1 MLDDGI
7 YTTVSDVGDA
17 ENISKSYVS
26 RILRLALLA
35 PDIVE
40 AIVAG
45 KTDQALMLE
54 QLERPL
60 PANWEEQQKTDRND
74 ARGIAQMIR
83 VGLFRPVHVK
93 TLQSQQRRMLLT
105 TRKLLQSKMLDL
117 ENDLRGTLK
126 NFGFKV
132 GKIGAAG
139 FEARVRELVDGYPTL
154 RAMVIPVLVARAAL
168 REQFKVLHALLLRL
182 VRHDRA
188 CRLLMTA
195 PGVGPVA
202 AMTFRATVD
211 VPARFRKSK
220 AVGAHFGLTP
230 RKHQSGEM
238 DRTGRISKRGDRM
251 VRTVLFEAAQAVMI
265 RLTRWCTLK
274 AWGMKIARKRG
285 LRRAIVAVARR
296 LGVILHR
303 MWASGTA
310 YRWVQAATA

>member
-1 MLDDGI
+1 M
-7 YTTVSDVGDA
+7 
-17 ENISKSYVS
+17 
-26 RILRLALLA
+26 
-35 PDIVE
+35 
-40 AIVAG
+40 
-45 KTDQALMLE
+45 
-54 QLERPL
+54 
-60 PANWEEQQKTDRND
+60 
-74 ARGIAQMIR
+74 
-83 VGLFRPVHVK
+83 
-93 TLQSQQRRMLLT
+93 
-105 TRKLLQSKMLDL
+105 
-117 ENDLRGTLK
+117 
-126 NFGFKV
+126 
-132 GKIGAAG
+132 
-139 FEARVRELVDGYPTL
+139 
-154 RAMVIPVLVARAAL
+154 
-168 REQFKVLHALLLRL
+168 LHALLLRL

-211 VPARFRKSK
+211 VPAGFRKSK

-251 VRTVLFEAAQAVMI
+251 VRTALFEAAQAVMI
-265 RLTRWCTLK
+265 RLTRWCALK

-310 YRWVQAATA
+310 YRWGQPATA

>member
-1 MLDDGI
+1 
-7 YTTVSDVGDA
+7 
-17 ENISKSYVS
+17 
-26 RILRLALLA
+26 
-35 PDIVE
+35 
-40 AIVAG
+40 
-45 KTDQALMLE
+45 
-54 QLERPL
+54 
-60 PANWEEQQKTDRND
+60 
-74 ARGIAQMIR
+74 
-83 VGLFRPVHVK
+83 VHVK

-117 ENDLRGTLK
+117 ENDLCGTLK

-139 FEARVRELVDGYPTL
+139 FEARVRELVDSYPAL

-211 VPARFRKSK
+211 VPARFKKSK

-230 RKHQSGEM
+230 RKHQSGEI

-251 VRTVLFEAAQAVMI
+251 VRTALFEAAQAVMI

-310 YRWVQAATA
+310 YRWGQPATA

>member
-1 MLDDGI
+1 
-7 YTTVSDVGDA
+7 
-17 ENISKSYVS
+17 
-26 RILRLALLA
+26 
-35 PDIVE
+35 
-40 AIVAG
+40 
-45 KTDQALMLE
+45 
-54 QLERPL
+54 
-60 PANWEEQQKTDRND
+60 
-74 ARGIAQMIR
+74 
-83 VGLFRPVHVK
+83 
-93 TLQSQQRRMLLT
+93 
-105 TRKLLQSKMLDL
+105 
-117 ENDLRGTLK
+117 
-126 NFGFKV
+126 
-132 GKIGAAG
+132 
-139 FEARVRELVDGYPTL
+139 
-154 RAMVIPVLVARAAL
+154 MVIPVLVARTAL

-182 VRHDRA
+182 VRHDQA

-230 RKHQSGEM
+230 RKHQSGEV

-251 VRTVLFEAAQAVMI
+251 VRTALFEAAQAVMI
-265 RLTRWCTLK
+265 RLTRWCALK

-310 YRWVQAATA
+310 YRWGQPATA